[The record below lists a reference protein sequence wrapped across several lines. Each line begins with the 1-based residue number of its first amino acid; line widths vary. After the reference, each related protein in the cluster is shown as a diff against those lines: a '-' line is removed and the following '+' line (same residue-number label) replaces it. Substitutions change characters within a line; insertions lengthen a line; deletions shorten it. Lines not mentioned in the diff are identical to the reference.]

1 MENEQNEFLD
11 LAERKFPAD
20 IDRID
25 KIRKQRNLTQVEV
38 ATGLGV
44 NPRTLQ
50 RMLQNPNL
58 TFRTLEF
65 EKLCKVFTTE
75 DEFSPNPNCFF
86 IDLVKEIPKGPI
98 AYYGRVI
105 DDRSEFSNLICNLS
119 PCNILTVRAF
129 PQEIEDDIIQLA
141 ESFDQTRETPGRP
154 LSERLGSQKT
164 TRRIFDRITDPML
177 KQRLEVRLHLFHQL
191 QVDNFG
197 AGDARF
203 IWNVNLELILW
214 PNDHPKDKRYTVR
227 ELIIE
232 PNSVPVPEGIKLFTP
247 DDFADGE
254 FEDRA
259 LNARAEVSSF
269 AVFKDTTISP
279 PFSEYS
285 SEYNEAGGRVKL
297 NTGEEK
303 INKE

>member
-58 TFRTLEF
+58 TFRTSEF
-65 EKLCKVFTTE
+65 DKLCKVFTTE
-75 DEFSPNPNCFF
+75 DESSPNPNCFF

-98 AYYGRVI
+98 AYYGRAI
-105 DDRSEFSNLICNLS
+105 TDRSEFSNLICNLS
-119 PCNILTVRAF
+119 PCNMLTVRAF

-141 ESFDQTRETPGRP
+141 QSFDQTRETPRRP
-154 LSERLGSQKT
+154 LSERLVSQKT
-164 TRRIFDRITDPML
+164 TRRIFDRITDQML

-197 AGDARF
+197 AGDPRF

-285 SEYNEAGGRVKL
+285 SDYNEASGRVKL